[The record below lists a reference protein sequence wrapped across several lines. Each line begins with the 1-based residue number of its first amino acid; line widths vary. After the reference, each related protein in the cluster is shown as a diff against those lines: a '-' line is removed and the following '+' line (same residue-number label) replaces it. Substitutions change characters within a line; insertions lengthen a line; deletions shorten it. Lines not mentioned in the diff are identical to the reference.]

1 MDQFLAPAQPVE
13 RPQDQAI
20 RVCLL
25 QVAGEHL
32 AVDLRHVQE
41 VFEVEG
47 VTPVPGMPPAL
58 LGVTNL
64 RGLVM
69 PVVDLRLVV
78 GLPTSGPQPR
88 IAVVLRHGGQQA
100 AVLVDELPELL
111 SARQEDLLPAPS
123 RDAGA
128 PRTFLCALLR
138 TDRRMSGVVAVPDLL
153 ASVDRREAP

>member
-1 MDQFLAPAQPVE
+1 MDQFAVPAQPAEGRQE
-13 RPQDQAI
+13 RAI

-58 LGVTNL
+58 VGVTNL

-69 PVVDLRLVV
+69 PVVDLRRVV
-78 GLPTSGPQPR
+78 GLPTSGPPPR
-88 IAVVLRHGGQQA
+88 FAVVLRHGDQHA
-100 AVLVDELPELL
+100 AVLADELPELRH
-111 SARQEDLLPAPS
+111 ARPEDLLPAPS

-138 TDRRMSGVVAVPDLL
+138 TDERMSGVVAVPDLL
-153 ASVDRREAP
+153 ASVGRREAS